1 MLTSREIHLAKYP
14 EGMPTSDDFDLVE
27 VTLPDPGIGEVL
39 VRNIWMSVDPYMRG
53 RLRDRKSYV
62 EPFKPGYVLTGSAI
76 GRVVVSQNP
85 SFTPGMYVQSSLGW
99 REYFLSDGTG
109 LQAFQPGNM
118 PPQAF
123 LGILGMPGMTAYIGL
138 KTIGEVKAGETVFV
152 SAAAGAG
159 GGVGSQRATLM
170 GCRVVGSA
178 GADHKTAWLL
188 GEAGIDTAIN
198 YKTCGDLESALTE
211 ACPDGI
217 DVYFDNVGGAHLE
230 AALNHMNPDGRVVV
244 CGMISVY
251 NDIVPT
257 AGPANLFRLITQRI
271 RMEGFLVSDH
281 YDQYPEYQEQMV
293 EWIAEEKI
301 VWHESVLEGI
311 EKAPRAL
318 ICLFT
323 GDNFG
328 KMLVKLD

>member
-14 EGMPTSDDFDLVE
+14 EGIPEPDDFDLVE
-27 VTLPDPGIGEVL
+27 VTVPDPDIGEVL
-39 VRNIWMSVDPYMRG
+39 VKNIWMSVDPYMRG

-62 EPFKPGYVLTGSAI
+62 EPFKPGHVLTGGTI
-76 GRVVVSQNP
+76 GRVVVSENP
-85 SFTPGMYVQSSLGW
+85 NFSPGMYVQSNLGW
-99 REYFLSDGTG
+99 REHFLSDGTD

-118 PPQAF
+118 PPQTF

-138 KTIGEVKAGETVFV
+138 ITIGEAKAGETVFV
-152 SAAAGAG
+152 SAASGAV
-159 GGVGSQRATLM
+159 GGVASQIAKIK

-178 GADHKTAWLL
+178 GSDHKATWLRD
-188 GEAGIDTAIN
+188 EARIDAAIN
-198 YKTCGDLESALTE
+198 YKTCGDLETALTA
-211 ACPDGI
+211 ACPNGI
-217 DVYFDNVGGAHLE
+217 DVYYDNVGGGHLE
-230 AALNHMNPDGRVVV
+230 AALNHMNLDGRIVV

-257 AGPANLFRLITQRI
+257 PGPPNLFRLITQRI

-318 ICLFT
+318 MSLFT

-328 KMLVKLD
+328 KMLVKLG